1 MANTDVNPTSFVNKD
16 TKLDAIKPLPDLPED
31 LHALDF
37 EKMTDQEL
45 QDLMQ
50 NLKDHNENLDI
61 ENQLYESYYQRT
73 NPYVM
78 KLNKLNDTT
87 DQNPKQEVDLD
98 TALDEWE
105 LQKKLKKRQQQN
117 NRRDDRKKKKKD
129 EAEEEKPMLLTVDQK
144 LEIIGRAHDELKEK
158 IEKKK
163 DKWERAIDEIK
174 AELEEIDLRLTDT
187 SKSVH
192 EFNRDFTCQTNSKS
206 KRTTKINAEKL
217 IKYYE
222 DRLRMKD
229 AVIEKCRLKKTTL
242 KIQKNKLYI
251 QLKQKEEMGE
261 VLHAIDFDQLQIE
274 NKQYLAKIDERN
286 SELIKLKMTAGRT
299 IQILNK
305 YKNNLQQ
312 CSQEYDKLKSE
323 IAQRKEIYSKLL
335 SEEAKVTNEK
345 IKAEKTNTSF
355 KKKIDEYRVPEVMEY
370 IDLKIEQ
377 NELQK
382 KLKNWKIKVEIAEMA
397 LKRIRK
403 IWNQIKTTQKK
414 TIAEAN

>member
-1 MANTDVNPTSFVNKD
+1 MANTDVNPTSFINKD
-16 TKLDAIKPLPDLPED
+16 TKIEIKPLPELPED
-31 LHALDF
+31 LHNLDF

-45 QDLMQ
+45 LDLLQ
-50 NLKDHNENLDI
+50 NLKDHNENLEM
-61 ENQLYESYYQRT
+61 ENELYESYYQRT
-73 NPYVM
+73 NPYIM
-78 KLNKLNDTT
+78 KLNKLNDTS
-87 DQNPKQEVDLD
+87 DPNPKQEIDLD
-98 TALDEWE
+98 TALTEWE
-105 LQKKLKKRQQQN
+105 LQKKMKKRQQN
-117 NRRDDRKKKKKD
+117 NRRDDRKKKRKD
-129 EAEEEKPMLLTVDQK
+129 EEEEKPMLLTVEQK
-144 LEIIGRAHDELKEK
+144 LEIIGRAYDELKEK

-163 DKWERAIDEIK
+163 DKWERAIDEIN
-174 AELEEIDLRLTDT
+174 AELEEIDLRLVDIN
-187 SKSVH
+187 KSMH
-192 EFNRDFTCQTNSKS
+192 EFNRDFVMQSGIKN
-206 KRTTKINAEKL
+206 KRSNKINAEKL
-217 IKYYE
+217 IKYFE

-312 CSQEYDKLKSE
+312 SSQEYEKLKSE
-323 IAQRKEIYSKLL
+323 ISQRKDIYTKLL
-335 SEEAKVTNEK
+335 AEENKVTNEK

-403 IWNQIKTTQKK
+403 IWNQIKATQKK
-414 TIAEAN
+414 SIAEAN

>member
-16 TKLDAIKPLPDLPED
+16 TKLDSIKPLPDLPED
-31 LHALDF
+31 LNALNF
-37 EKMTDQEL
+37 ETMTDQEL

-61 ENQLYESYYQRT
+61 ENELYESYYQRT

-78 KLNKLNDTT
+78 KLNKLNDTSE
-87 DQNPKQEVDLD
+87 QNTKQEVDLD

-105 LQKKLKKRQQQN
+105 LQKKMKKRQQN
-117 NRRDDRKKKKKD
+117 NRRDDRKKKRKD
-129 EAEEEKPMLLTVDQK
+129 EKEEEKPMLLTVDQK

-174 AELEEIDLRLTDT
+174 AELEEIDLRLVDI
-187 SKSVH
+187 SKGIH
-192 EFNRDFTCQTNSKS
+192 EFNRDFNNSSSGKN
-206 KRTTKINAEKL
+206 KRATKINAEKL
-217 IKYYE
+217 LKYFE

-229 AVIEKCRLKKTTL
+229 AIIEKCRLKKTTL
-242 KIQKNKLYI
+242 KIQKNKLFI

-286 SELIKLKMTAGRT
+286 AELIKLKMTAGRT

-323 IAQRKEIYSKLL
+323 IAQRKEIFSKLQA
-335 SEEAKVTNEK
+335 EENKVTNEK
-345 IKAEKTNTSF
+345 VKAEKINTSF
-355 KKKIDEYRVPEVMEY
+355 KKKIDEYRVPMVMEY

-397 LKRIRK
+397 LKRIKK
-403 IWNQIKTTQKK
+403 IWSQIKATQKK
-414 TIAEAN
+414 TITEAN